1 MALFKNWPKTQGGVA
16 SLLPLLNSFGIGG
29 DSREAEEKSD
39 LLNLILGAKQRPSA
53 TPPSVGINLPPMST
67 SRPPT
72 RTRISAKP
80 SGSFFSNLP
89 TSPSGSISDLLGGM
103 GGSTTGPSPEEVLSD
118 LFGGGVQEDPQA
130 PPSTPLSTDRVEGE
144 LGDLLS
150 GGVQEYFP
158 SGPFVGTPP
167 GTGTGAQPPPKVQRI
182 QQLMAQVRALKD
194 QIRQIKRQ
202 IQELQGGGR
211 PPKDIGFT
219 PLPQPPWT
227 PPPGG

>member
-89 TSPSGSISDLLGGM
+89 TSPSGSI
-103 GGSTTGPSPEEVLSD
+103 SD